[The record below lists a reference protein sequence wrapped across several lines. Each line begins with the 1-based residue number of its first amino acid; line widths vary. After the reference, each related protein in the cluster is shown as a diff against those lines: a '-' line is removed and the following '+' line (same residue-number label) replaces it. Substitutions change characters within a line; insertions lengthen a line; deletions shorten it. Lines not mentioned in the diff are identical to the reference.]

1 MEGNY
6 KYVTMSKIFSILL
19 ILVNLSAAGQKV
31 IIRDSVTGQRYWL
44 SVGALPVGSATT
56 ARLSDTASAG
66 DIIQLWGS
74 VSVLP
79 TAGSAQVNDASII
92 AVKQY

>member
-1 MEGNY
+1 
-6 KYVTMSKIFSILL
+6 MSKIFSILL
-19 ILVNLSAAGQKV
+19 IL
-31 IIRDSVTGQRYWL
+31 
-44 SVGALPVGSATT
+44 
-56 ARLSDTASAG
+56 ASAG

>member
-1 MEGNY
+1 M
-6 KYVTMSKIFSILL
+6 
-19 ILVNLSAAGQKV
+19 
-31 IIRDSVTGQRYWL
+31 IIY
-44 SVGALPVGSATT
+44 
-56 ARLSDTASAG
+56 TASAG